1 MHLLLKFNVNILKF
15 LRSHD
20 FFKVW
25 FFDSDVRNTNHDVFA
40 MEIDA
45 EKATTS
51 EFDVE
56 AADSTAGFEEVPGIN
71 EKMEGY

>member
-1 MHLLLKFNVNILKF
+1 MHLLLKFNVNIFEL
-15 LRSHD
+15 LWSHD

-25 FFDSDVRNTNHDVFA
+25 FFDSNVWNTNHDVLA

-51 EFDVE
+51 EFNVE
-56 AADSTAGFEEVPGIN
+56 AADSTTGFEEVPGVN